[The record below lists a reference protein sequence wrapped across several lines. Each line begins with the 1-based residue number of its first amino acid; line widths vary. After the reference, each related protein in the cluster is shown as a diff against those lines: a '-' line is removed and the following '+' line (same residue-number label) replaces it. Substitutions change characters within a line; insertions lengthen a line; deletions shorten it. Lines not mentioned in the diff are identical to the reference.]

1 MQIPCTMNHEARTMS
16 ENEAETKL
24 RANRK
29 RVTTKH
35 SDIFVS
41 VPTFQ
46 LALMADRRV
55 RFIDHCERMSLQDL
69 KHTYEKELEM
79 IDAELA
85 KRE

>member
-1 MQIPCTMNHEARTMS
+1 MS
-16 ENEAETKL
+16 ENEAEVKL

-29 RVTTKH
+29 GVTTRP
-35 SDIFVS
+35 SELFRG
-41 VPTFQ
+41 VPAFQ

-55 RFIDHCERMSLQDL
+55 RFIDHCERMSLHDL

>member
-1 MQIPCTMNHEARTMS
+1 MNPEAL
-16 ENEAETKL
+16 K
-24 RANRK
+24 
-29 RVTTKH
+29 
-35 SDIFVS
+35 S

-55 RFIDHCERMSLQDL
+55 RFIEHCERMSLPVL
-69 KHTYEKELEM
+69 KIRYESELEV